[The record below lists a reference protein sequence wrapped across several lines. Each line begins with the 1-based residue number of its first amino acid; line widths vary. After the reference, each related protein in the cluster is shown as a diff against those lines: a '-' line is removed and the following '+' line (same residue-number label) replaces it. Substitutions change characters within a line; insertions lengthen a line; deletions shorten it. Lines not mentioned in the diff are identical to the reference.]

1 EEVLL
6 AAGRAVELDAV
17 ARAGPVDRDAEAVVA
32 DAPQELEDAVDVER
46 VLEARRRVVAEDE
59 PATAAAAHPERLLE
73 VGRGE
78 VRLAELLHR
87 EPARD
92 REEARGDRVV
102 ALRDVRRRARRERH
116 PRAGE
121 DA

>member
-1 EEVLL
+1 RREPEARHVLARQGRPGGAEARARVPERQPGDVQRVDVAHAPLLEHHLDEEVLL

-59 PATAAAAHPERLLE
+59 PAT
-73 VGRGE
+73 
-78 VRLAELLHR
+78 
-87 EPARD
+87 
-92 REEARGDRVV
+92 
-102 ALRDVRRRARRERH
+102 
-116 PRAGE
+116 
-121 DA
+121 